1 MARVTIEDCAQKI
14 SDRFKL
20 VALAAQRAKAIN
32 SGSPLAISNDR
43 HDKATVMALRE
54 IAAGHVSIDALTAEL
69 LGRLRTKSRIDPI
82 DDDIAEVETENIVD
96 NFDYLPTGSDL
107 TITEDYSDLE
117 NQIFEDNFSDEE
129 QKI

>member
-20 VALAAQRAKAIN
+20 VALASQRAKAIN
-32 SGSPLAISNDR
+32 SGSPLTISNDR

-54 IAAGHVSIDALTAEL
+54 IAAGYVSVDTLTAEL

-82 DDDIAEVETENIVD
+82 DDDVADSEAESIVD

-107 TITEDYSDLE
+107 SVTEDYSDLDD
-117 NQIFEDNFSDEE
+117 QIFEHNFSDEE